1 MGQEQEILKTQ
12 NNPATSPLL
21 PAAVQ
26 SELFSSEEFAS
37 GRELVEAYEAKP
49 GKFSGKILERRK
61 EVVDTILMHI
71 VDGWSALAVSKV
83 YHISRNSIQAL
94 IQRAE
99 DDGRIAAFENRLAGA
114 LKYNVMLST
123 EVVQERLESGSATM
137 KDAYM
142 NMGISADKLF
152 VLLGKA
158 TSRVEHSYK
167 DNSKE
172 LAKDVLALVEEGKKL
187 LKEKEIA
194 IEVESSTTIQGV
206 QADPVPGDT

>member
-1 MGQEQEILKTQ
+1 MDKNQNLKEQKT
-12 NNPATSPLL
+12 PAKSPLL

-26 SELFSSEEFAS
+26 NELFSDEEFAS

-61 EVVDTILMHI
+61 ELVDTILMHI
-71 VDGWSALAVSKV
+71 VDGWSALAISKV
-83 YHISRNSIQAL
+83 YRISRNSIQAL

-123 EVVQERLESGSATM
+123 EVVQEHLESGNATM

-172 LAKDVLALVEEGKKL
+172 YEADVKALIEEGKKL
-187 LKEKEIA
+187 LEEKKVA
-194 IEVESSTTIQGV
+194 IDVESRTEIQGV
-206 QADPVPGDT
+206 QADPVSGDS

>member
-1 MGQEQEILKTQ
+1 MDKNQNLKEQKT
-12 NNPATSPLL
+12 PAKSPLL

-26 SELFSSEEFAS
+26 NELFSDEEFAS

-61 EVVDTILMHI
+61 ELVDTILMHI
-71 VDGWSALAVSKV
+71 VDGWSALAISKV
-83 YHISRNSIQAL
+83 YRISRNFIQAL

-99 DDGRIAAFENRLAGA
+99 NDGRIAAFENRLAGA

-123 EVVQERLESGSATM
+123 EVVQEHLESGNATM

-172 LAKDVLALVEEGKKL
+172 YEADVKALIEEGKKL
-187 LKEKEIA
+187 LEEKKVA
-194 IEVESSTTIQGV
+194 IDVESRTEIQGV
-206 QADPVPGDT
+206 QADPVSGDS

>member
-1 MGQEQEILKTQ
+1 MDKNQNLKEQKT
-12 NNPATSPLL
+12 PAKSPLL

-26 SELFSSEEFAS
+26 NELFSDEEFAS

-61 EVVDTILMHI
+61 ELVDTILMHI
-71 VDGWSALAVSKV
+71 VDGWSALAISKV
-83 YHISRNSIQAL
+83 YRISRNSIQAL

-123 EVVQERLESGSATM
+123 EVVQEHLESGNATM

-172 LAKDVLALVEEGKKL
+172 YEADVKALIEEGKKL
-187 LKEKEIA
+187 LEEKKVA
-194 IEVESSTTIQGV
+194 IDVESRTEIQGV
-206 QADPVPGDT
+206 QADPVRGDT

>member
-1 MGQEQEILKTQ
+1 MDKNQNLKEQKT
-12 NNPATSPLL
+12 PAKSPLL

-26 SELFSSEEFAS
+26 NELFSDEEFAS

-61 EVVDTILMHI
+61 ELVDTILMHI
-71 VDGWSALAVSKV
+71 VDGWSALAISKV
-83 YHISRNSIQAL
+83 YRISRNFIQAL

-123 EVVQERLESGSATM
+123 EVVQEHLESGNATM

-172 LAKDVLALVEEGKKL
+172 YEADVKALIEEGKKL
-187 LKEKEIA
+187 LEEKKVA
-194 IEVESSTTIQGV
+194 IDVESRTEIQGV
-206 QADPVPGDT
+206 QADPVSGDS

>member
-1 MGQEQEILKTQ
+1 MGQKQENLKKQ
-12 NNPATSPLL
+12 NNPATAPLL
-21 PAAVQ
+21 PSSVQ
-26 SELFSSEEFAS
+26 SELFSGEEFAS
-37 GRELVEAYEAKP
+37 ARELVEAYESKP

-61 EVVDTILMHI
+61 ELVETILMHI
-71 VDGWSALAVSKV
+71 VDGWSASAIAKV

-99 DDGRIAAFENRLAGA
+99 DDGRIASFENRLAGA
-114 LKYNVMLST
+114 LKYNVMLSA
-123 EVVQERLESGSATM
+123 EVVQEHLESGSSTM

-172 LAKDVLALVEEGKKL
+172 LAQDVLALVEEGKKL
-187 LKEKEIA
+187 LKEKETA
-194 IEVESSTTIQGV
+194 IEVESRTTIQGV
-206 QADPVPGDT
+206 QADSVPGDT

>member
-1 MGQEQEILKTQ
+1 MGQKQESLKKQ
-12 NNPATSPLL
+12 DNPAQAPLL

-26 SELFSSEEFAS
+26 NELFSDEEFAS

-114 LKYNVMLST
+114 LKYNVMLSN
-123 EVVQERLESGSATM
+123 EVIREHLESGSATM
-137 KDAYM
+137 KDATM
-142 NMGISADKLF
+142 NMGIGTDKLF

-158 TSRVEHSYK
+158 TSRVEHTYK
-167 DNSKE
+167 DNSKDYE
-172 LAKDVLALVEEGKKL
+172 KDVRALVEEGKKL
-187 LKEKEIA
+187 LQEKRIA
-194 IEVESSTTIQGV
+194 IDVDSRTTIQGV
-206 QADPVPGDT
+206 QADPVRGDT

>member
-37 GRELVEAYEAKP
+37 GRELVEAYESKQ

-114 LKYNVMLST
+114 LKYNVMLSN
-123 EVVQERLESGSATM
+123 EVIREHLESGNATM
-137 KDAYM
+137 KDATM
-142 NMGISADKLF
+142 NMGIGTDKLF